1 MNRFTH
7 CFEKIK
13 KDYFSFCKKE
23 EIKGEKLPFDDKELL
38 IAACKM
44 INSNQ

>member
-23 EIKGEKLPFDDKELL
+23 EIKGEKSHNKKKRQTISYSF
-38 IAACKM
+38 
-44 INSNQ
+44 S